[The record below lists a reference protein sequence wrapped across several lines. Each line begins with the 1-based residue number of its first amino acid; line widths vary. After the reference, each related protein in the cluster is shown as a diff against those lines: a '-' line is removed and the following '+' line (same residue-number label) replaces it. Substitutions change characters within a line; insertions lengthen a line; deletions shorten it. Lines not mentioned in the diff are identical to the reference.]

1 MTNEKKSGRGII
13 WCLVVAVI
21 IMNLPAVY
29 TLFYHQL
36 TGAPEASRGKLDLSD
51 VNLAD
56 GRIYLDGQWEF
67 YWNQFIVS
75 ERLQTSNTEQTSKP
89 DLTIS
94 VPDSWSNY
102 QIDDKELSAA
112 GYGSYRLTIENL
124 IYDREI
130 ALYLPDFGGA
140 YRIYIDGRLVA
151 DSGKPSKDRDEI
163 FTVPKPDLYPLTL
176 TSGRDHEVVIEVAT
190 TRFSGLYMTPVIDD
204 YQTTIR
210 SNNNRNTAE
219 LIMFGIAIF
228 SFLALIS
235 MYTALIR
242 RRILSFWLP
251 VMLFSIILRIMLT
264 SEFYSFWQPVFF
276 FNVPYESTNELMYFT
291 TFLLKYLLI
300 FLVQEQC
307 GIAFNRSEKVG
318 FLIYYVIL
326 YFVYLF
332 TPQSFYNVYL
342 SVIVPMLTYVLEF
355 YLVIKIY
362 RGRQTMK
369 RFGLVVFWGAMFV
382 VIGLTI
388 DSYYLNG
395 KIYLDMSLTLLTCL
409 TIFTL
414 IMSWMYAMRLGDL
427 YDDFAISSSR
437 LEMANNQIEMQKE
450 YYEALSGQMN
460 EIREMKHDVRHFVGA
475 ASRLAEEGRLD
486 DLRSF
491 LNEYNEKTEMDQL
504 PVFCENVIANSIIG
518 YYYLRAKESG
528 IQYES
533 KCRIDYRVVM
543 RDSDLCI
550 LLGNALENAIDAC
563 QKMKKTEIRMI
574 SMEAGSKN
582 GQFLLKFRNTYRG
595 KLSVRDGHYISSKA
609 EKSHGL
615 GIKNM
620 EKVVESYGGFMKIEH
635 DEKEFTLLAAIPEK

>member
-1 MTNEKKSGRGII
+1 MMKDKKSRRGII
-13 WCLVVAVI
+13 WCFVVAVM

-36 TGAPEASRGKLDLSD
+36 TGAPEAVRGRIDLAGA
-51 VNLAD
+51 NLAE

-67 YWNQFIVS
+67 YWNQLIAS
-75 ERLQTSNTEQTSKP
+75 EPSVASNP
-89 DLTIS
+89 DFSIS
-94 VPDSWSNY
+94 VPESWSNY
-102 QIDDKELSAA
+102 AIDDKELPAS
-112 GYGSYRLTIENL
+112 GFGSYKLSMENL

-130 ALYLPDFGGA
+130 ALYIPNFGGA
-140 YRIYIDGRLVA
+140 YRVYIDGRLA
-151 DSGKPSKDRDEI
+151 AESGILSKEMDEL
-163 FTVPKPDLYPLTL
+163 FTVPKAEIYPLRL
-176 TSGRDHEVVIEVAT
+176 SSSNDHEVIIEVAT
-190 TRFSGLYMTPVIDD
+190 TRFSGLYMTPVIND
-204 YQTTIR
+204 YHTTIKN
-210 SNNNRNTAE
+210 NNNRNTAE

-235 MYTALIR
+235 MYAALIR

-264 SEFYSFWQPVFF
+264 SEFYSFWQPIFF
-276 FNVPYESTNELMYFT
+276 FHLPYEATNELMYFT

-300 FLVQEQC
+300 YLVQEQC
-307 GIAFNRSEKVG
+307 GIHFNRREKVG
-318 FLIYYVIL
+318 FLTYYGIL
-326 YFVYLF
+326 YLAYLF
-332 TPQSFYNVYL
+332 APQSLYNSDL
-342 SVIVPMLTYVLEF
+342 SVIVPMLTYVLEI
-355 YLVIKIY
+355 YLVMKIY
-362 RGRQTMK
+362 RGRHAMK

-395 KIYLDMSLTLLTCL
+395 KIYMDMSLTLLTCL

-475 ASRLAEEGRLD
+475 ASRLAEEGRLE

-491 LNEYNEKTEMDQL
+491 LNEYCEKTEMDQL

-528 IQYES
+528 IPFES
-533 KCRIDYRVVM
+533 RSRIDHRAAM
-543 RDSDLCI
+543 RDSHLCI

-563 QKMKKTEIRMI
+563 QKMEINETRRI
-574 SMEAGSKN
+574 SMEVGSKN
-582 GQFLLKFRNTYRG
+582 GHFLLKFRNTYRN
-595 KLSVRDGHYISSKA
+595 KLSIRDGHYISSK
-609 EKSHGL
+609 EGKSHGL

-620 EKVVESYGGFMKIEH
+620 QKVVESYGGFIKIEY
-635 DEKEFTLLAAIPEK
+635 DEKEFTLMAAIPER

>member
-1 MTNEKKSGRGII
+1 MIEGKKSRRGII
-13 WCLVVAVI
+13 WCFVVAVI
-21 IMNLPAVY
+21 IMNLPAAY
-29 TLFYHQL
+29 TVFYHQL
-36 TGAPEASRGKLDLSD
+36 TGASEASSGRIDLTGE
-51 VNLAD
+51 NLAD
-56 GRIYLDGQWEF
+56 GRVYLDGQWEF
-67 YWNQFIVS
+67 YWNQLIVS
-75 ERLQTSNTEQTSKP
+75 EQSQTAAP
-89 DLTIS
+89 DLIIS

-102 QIDDKELSAA
+102 EIEGNELPA
-112 GYGSYRLTIENL
+112 GGFASYKLAVENL
-124 IYDREI
+124 FYDREI
-130 ALYLPDFGGA
+130 ALYIPDFGGA
-140 YRIYIDGRLVA
+140 YRVYIDGRLAA
-151 DSGKPSKDRDEI
+151 DSGKLSKDRDEI
-163 FTVPKPDLYPLTL
+163 FTVPKPDLYPLML
-176 TSGRDHEVVIEVAT
+176 SSSNSHEVVIEVAT
-190 TRFSGLYMTPVIDD
+190 TRFSGLYMTPVLDD
-204 YQTTIR
+204 YHTTI
-210 SNNNRNTAE
+210 SNNNNRNTAE
-219 LIMFGIAIF
+219 LIMFGIAVF

-235 MYTALIR
+235 MYTALVR

-251 VMLFSIILRIMLT
+251 IMLLSIILRIMLT

-276 FNVPYESTNELMYFT
+276 FNTPYESTNELMYFT

-300 FLVQEQC
+300 YLVQEQC
-307 GIAFNRSEKVG
+307 GITFNRIEKIG
-318 FLIYYVIL
+318 FLIYYAIL

-332 TPQSFYNVYL
+332 APQSVYNDYL

-355 YLVIKIY
+355 YLVIKVY
-362 RGRQTMK
+362 RGRQIMK

-395 KIYLDMSLTLLTCL
+395 KIYMDMALTLLTCL

-427 YDDFAISSSR
+427 YDDFTISSSR
-437 LEMANNQIEMQKE
+437 LEMANNQIEMKKE

-475 ASRLAEEGRLD
+475 ASRLAEEGRLG
-486 DLRSF
+486 DLRAF
-491 LNEYNEKTEMDQL
+491 LNEYSEKTEMDQL
-504 PVFCENVIANSIIG
+504 PVFCENAVANSIIG

-528 IQYES
+528 IHYEIM
-533 KCRIDYRVVM
+533 CRIDNTVVV

-563 QKMKKTEIRMI
+563 RKMDQTVIRLI

-582 GQFLLKFRNTYRG
+582 GQFLLKFRNTYCDKLDIRG
-595 KLSVRDGHYISSKA
+595 GQYLSSKE

-620 EKVVESYGGFMKIEH
+620 EKVVESYGGFIKIEH
-635 DEKEFTLLAAIPEK
+635 DQKEFTLMAAIPEK

>member
-1 MTNEKKSGRGII
+1 MINEKKSGRGILL
-13 WCLVVAVI
+13 CLVLAVI

-29 TLFYHQL
+29 TFFYHQL
-36 TGAPEASRGKLDLSD
+36 TGAPEASRGRIDLSGE
-51 VNLAD
+51 NLAD

-75 ERLQTSNTEQTSKP
+75 ERSQTSDP
-89 DLTIS
+89 DFTIS

-102 QIDDKELSAA
+102 EIDGKELPAA
-112 GYGSYRLTIENL
+112 GFASYKLAVENL
-124 IYDREI
+124 FYDREI

-140 YRIYIDGRLVA
+140 YRVYIDGRLAA
-151 DSGKPSKDRDEI
+151 DSGKLSKERDEI
-163 FTVPKPDLYPLTL
+163 FTIPKPDLYPLML
-176 TSGRDHEVVIEVAT
+176 SSSKSHEVVIEVAT
-190 TRFSGLYMTPVIDD
+190 TRFSGLYMTPVLDD
-204 YQTTIR
+204 YHITIR
-210 SNNNRNTAE
+210 NNNNRNTAE

-228 SFLALIS
+228 SFLALIA

-276 FNVPYESTNELMYFT
+276 FNTPYESTNELMYFT

-300 FLVQEQC
+300 YLVQEQC
-307 GIAFNRSEKVG
+307 GITFNRSEKVG
-318 FLIYYVIL
+318 FFIYYAVL
-326 YFVYLF
+326 YFVYLSA
-332 TPQSFYNVYL
+332 PQSFYNDYL

-395 KIYLDMSLTLLTCL
+395 KIYMDMALTLLTCL

-414 IMSWMYAMRLGDL
+414 IMSWMYAMRLGDF

-475 ASRLAEEGRLD
+475 ASRLAEEGRFD

-491 LNEYNEKTEMDQL
+491 LNEYSQKTEMDQL
-504 PVFCENVIANSIIG
+504 PVFCENVVANSIIG

-533 KCRIDYRVVM
+533 KCRIDPTVAM
-543 RDSDLCI
+543 SDNDLCI

-563 QKMKKTEIRMI
+563 RKMKKTENRMI
-574 SMEAGSKN
+574 SMEAGRKN
-582 GQFLLKFRNTYRG
+582 GQFLLKLKNTHRD
-595 KLSVRDGHYISSKA
+595 KVEIRDGRYISSKE

-620 EKVVESYGGFMKIEH
+620 EKVVESYGGFIKIEH
-635 DEKEFTLLAAIPEK
+635 DEKEFTLMAAIPEN

>member
-1 MTNEKKSGRGII
+1 MTNERNSRRGII
-13 WCLVVAVI
+13 LCLILAVI
-21 IMNLPAVY
+21 ILLLPAVY

-36 TGAPEASRGKLDLSD
+36 TGAPEASTGKVDLSGE
-51 VNLAD
+51 NLAD

-75 ERLQTSNTEQTSKP
+75 ERSQTSDP
-89 DLTIS
+89 DFIIS
-94 VPDSWSNY
+94 VPDSWSNHK
-102 QIDDKELSAA
+102 IDGNELPA
-112 GYGSYRLTIENL
+112 GGFASYKLAVENF

-140 YRIYIDGRLVA
+140 YRVYIDGRLAA
-151 DSGKPSKDRDEI
+151 DSGKLSKDSDEI
-163 FTVPKPDLYPLTL
+163 FTVPKPDLYPLML
-176 TSGRDHEVVIEVAT
+176 SSGKNHEVVIEVAT
-190 TRFSGLYMTPVIDD
+190 TRFSGLYMTPVLDD
-204 YQTTIR
+204 YQNTI
-210 SNNNRNTAE
+210 SNNNNRNTAE

-228 SFLALIS
+228 SFLALIA

-242 RRILSFWLP
+242 RRVLSFWLP

-264 SEFYSFWQPVFF
+264 SEFYSFWQTVFF
-276 FNVPYESTNELMYFT
+276 FNLPYESTNELMYFT
-291 TFLLKYLLI
+291 TFLMKYLLI
-300 FLVQEQC
+300 YLVQEQC
-307 GIAFNRSEKVG
+307 GISFNRREKVG
-318 FLIYYVIL
+318 FLVYYVIL
-326 YFVYLF
+326 YSVYLF
-332 TPQSFYNVYL
+332 TPQSFYNDHL
-342 SVIVPMLTYVLEF
+342 SVIVPMLTYVLEI
-355 YLVIKIY
+355 YLVLKIY

-395 KIYLDMSLTLLTCL
+395 KIYMDMSLTLLTCL

-414 IMSWMYAMRLGDL
+414 IMSWIYAMRLGDL
-427 YDDFAISSSR
+427 YDDFTVSSSR

-475 ASRLAEEGRLD
+475 ASRLAEEGRLS

-491 LNEYNEKTEMDQL
+491 LNDYSEKTEMDQL

-528 IQYES
+528 IQYEI
-533 KCRIDYRVVM
+533 KCRIDNTVVV
-543 RDSDLCI
+543 RESDLCI
-550 LLGNALENAIDAC
+550 LLGNALENAIEAC
-563 QKMKKTEIRMI
+563 RKMEQTETRMI

-582 GQFLLKFRNTYRG
+582 GQFLLKFRNTYRD
-595 KLSVRDGHYISSKA
+595 KLKIRDGHYISSKE

-620 EKVVESYGGFMKIEH
+620 EKVVESYGGFIKIEH
-635 DEKEFTLLAAIPEK
+635 NEKEFTLMAAIPEK

>member
-1 MTNEKKSGRGII
+1 MMREKKSRRGIV
-13 WCLVVAVI
+13 WCFVVAVM

-29 TLFYHQL
+29 TFFYHQL
-36 TGAPEASRGKLDLSD
+36 TGAPEAVRGRIDLAGA
-51 VNLAD
+51 NLAE
-56 GRIYLDGQWEF
+56 GRIYLDGQWKF
-67 YWNQFIVS
+67 YWNQLIAS
-75 ERLQTSNTEQTSKP
+75 EPSVASNP
-89 DLTIS
+89 DLSIS
-94 VPDSWSNY
+94 VPESWSNY
-102 QIDDKELSAA
+102 AIDDKALPAA
-112 GYGSYRLTIENL
+112 GFGSYKLSMENL

-130 ALYLPDFGGA
+130 ALYIPNFGGA
-140 YRIYIDGRLVA
+140 YRVYIDGRLA
-151 DSGKPSKDRDEI
+151 AESGILSKEMDEL
-163 FTVPKPDLYPLTL
+163 FTVPKAELYPLRL
-176 TSGRDHEVVIEVAT
+176 SPSNDHEVIIEVAT
-190 TRFSGLYMTPVIDD
+190 TRFSGLYMTPVIND
-204 YQTTIR
+204 YHTTIKN
-210 SNNNRNTAE
+210 NNNRNTAE

-264 SEFYSFWQPVFF
+264 SEFYSFWQPIFF
-276 FNVPYESTNELMYFT
+276 FHLPYEATNELMYFT

-300 FLVQEQC
+300 YLVQEQC
-307 GIAFNRSEKVG
+307 GIPFNRREKVG
-318 FLIYYVIL
+318 FLTYYGIL
-326 YFVYLF
+326 YLVYLF
-332 TPQSFYNVYL
+332 APQSLYNSDL
-342 SVIVPMLTYVLEF
+342 SVIVPMLTYVLEI
-355 YLVIKIY
+355 YLVMKIY
-362 RGRQTMK
+362 RGRHTMK

-395 KIYLDMSLTLLTCL
+395 KIYMDMSLTLLTCL

-475 ASRLAEEGRLD
+475 ASRLAEEGRLE

-491 LNEYNEKTEMDQL
+491 LNEYCEKTEMDQL

-518 YYYLRAKESG
+518 YYYLRAKESE
-528 IQYES
+528 IPFES
-533 KCRIDYRVVM
+533 RSRIDHRAAM
-543 RDSDLCI
+543 RDSELCI

-563 QKMKKTEIRMI
+563 QKMEINETRRI
-574 SMEAGSKN
+574 SMEVGSKN
-582 GQFLLKFRNTYRG
+582 GHFLLKFRNTYRN
-595 KLSVRDGHYISSKA
+595 KLNIRDGHCVSSK
-609 EKSHGL
+609 EGKSHGL

-620 EKVVESYGGFMKIEH
+620 QKVVESYGGFIKIEY
-635 DEKEFTLLAAIPEK
+635 DEKEFTLMAAIPER